1 MTHHSHSARTAS
13 VAVALTMIVM
23 AALCCTSAECISA
36 TPHTRFES
44 ERLLVRILESSEAV
58 TQIRSAPPGT
68 AEGTG
73 SLLRVMANALPEH
86 SSPNPERRPDET
98 SQVRFTLAFAAGRV
112 HEAANQARAVSP
124 GVVAM
129 GAVATTPAG
138 KSPTLQ
144 SSLSVQLSHRP
155 LANGEEVHSVEQL
168 NKASP
173 LSPSHQRKQLVPS
186 SYKAAGQLS
195 AQQGSLKGTATE
207 AVLVPRTVS
216 INSSEGVLSSEG
228 DYGAVLSSGVIAS
241 FTVALV
247 FAGLLL
253 ILVLVEV
260 CAMVIASVKHRR
272 MRATREA
279 KDADGPAELKC
290 GDFRD
295 TAGCVPV

>member
-13 VAVALTMIVM
+13 VAVALTMMVM
-23 AALCCTSAECISA
+23 AALCCTPAECTPA
-36 TPHTRFES
+36 TPHTRFEN
-44 ERLLVRILESSEAV
+44 EHQLVRILKSSEAV
-58 TQIRSAPPGT
+58 TPIRCAPPGP

-73 SLLRVMANALPEH
+73 SLLRVMANALPAH
-86 SSPNPERRPDET
+86 ASPNPEGRPDET
-98 SQVRFTLAFAAGRV
+98 SQVRSTLAFAAGRL

-124 GVVAM
+124 GVVA
-129 GAVATTPAG
+129 TTPAG
-138 KSPTLQ
+138 KSLTLQ
-144 SSLSVQLSHRP
+144 ASLSVQLSHSP
-155 LANGEEVHSVEQL
+155 LANEEEVHSVEQL

-186 SYKAAGQLS
+186 SYKATGQLS
-195 AQQGSLKGTATE
+195 TQQSSLKGTATE

-260 CAMVIASVKHRR
+260 CAMVIGSVKHRR

-279 KDADGPAELKC
+279 KGPDGPAELKR